1 MGEVETQA
9 KTIEKQDIA
18 IRDTRKLSLILHV
31 YFESNINPSA
41 QHILRTK
48 FRSNALSHDQIFQTH
63 KSGKWVHTHE
73 YNDKAKKATS
83 DYEICEEELSASVST
98 YEDKHAVENMI
109 NRILNVG
116 KQKIMSY
123 LLYNDLEDLMVH
135 IYLYGINIGDVV
147 SHLFSTFGDTQ
158 QEQRPQQIE
167 KLLYNSGIKNEKIS
181 YCGVDYIGFFD
192 QVSEVSIPDN
202 STNNFKNPFYSSSPI
217 DKNRPILN
225 DIFDAMELCQYTY
238 NMQSPIEK
246 SIPSVIGDLIKAK
259 EEKEK
264 EEQSL
269 LEYKLKTEKKG
280 WFIVSHK
287 QLTDLNLTNR
297 LVDFTN
303 GFYSQLFVKDDSTRG
318 RIYAYCTCG
327 TNMTSIKDWFDTNIS
342 QGLIGLSAQ
351 YTKSVQNA
359 QILDKAIGSKAILL
373 FIGHSLGGGLASNN
387 AIVTSKRYAITFN
400 AAGLSPL
407 RLAVTGNATLKKQ
420 IIALWNSKTNIE
432 KNRLEAQKRV
442 FAFVIKGE
450 ILNASL
456 TKLHQGALGSI
467 IEIDLD
473 SKQVS
478 AFGKHGLTNF
488 MEYAEVKEQI
498 NERYI

>member
-1 MGEVETQA
+1 MGKVEVQA
-9 KTIEKQDIA
+9 KTIDKQNIEKQD
-18 IRDTRKLSLILHV
+18 TRKVSLLLHV
-31 YFESNINPSA
+31 YFESSINPSA
-41 QHILRTK
+41 QHVLRTK
-48 FRSNALSHDQIFQTH
+48 FRSKALSHNQTTQVH
-63 KSGKWVHTHE
+63 KSGKWIYTHE
-73 YNDKAKKATS
+73 YNDKAKKITP
-83 DYEICEEELSASVST
+83 DYQVREEELSASVST
-98 YEDKHAVENMI
+98 YEDKHAIENII
-109 NRILNVG
+109 NRILRVG
-116 KQKIMSY
+116 KQKISAY
-123 LLYNDLEDLMVH
+123 LLYNDIEDLMVH
-135 IYLYGINIGDVV
+135 IYLYCINIGDAI
-147 SHLFSTFGDTQ
+147 SHLFSTFGETQ
-158 QEQRPQQIE
+158 QEKRPQQIE
-167 KLLYNSGIKNEKIS
+167 KLLYKSGINNERIS

-202 STNNFKNPFYSSSPI
+202 STNNLNIPFYYSSPI
-217 DKNRPILN
+217 DKNRPVID

-246 SIPSVIGDLIKAK
+246 SIPSVIGDFIKK
-259 EEKEK
+259 EEEKEK

-280 WFIVSHK
+280 WSIASHK
-287 QLTDLNLTNR
+287 QLNNLNLTNR
-297 LVDFTN
+297 LVDLTN
-303 GFYSQLFVKDDSTRG
+303 GFYSQLFLKDDSTRG

-387 AIVTSKRYAITFN
+387 AIVTSNRYAITFN

-420 IIALWNSKTNIE
+420 IIALWNSKKNIE

-473 SKQVS
+473 SKQIS

-488 MEYAEVKEQI
+488 LEYAEVKEQI